1 MNAGTEEKE
10 PLTEFERNART
21 VLEESVRRIDA
32 RTRSRLNQARH
43 AAVEAAATPRRAF
56 WRSFIVMPAAGAA
69 AAAVLVAIVL
79 WPGEPRPELPLL
91 EAPHT
96 VADHAGVEDID
107 LLADSEEM
115 GLMEGEDGSFY
126 EWAMAQA
133 DGGESNG

>member
-1 MNAGTEEKE
+1 
-10 PLTEFERNART
+10 
-21 VLEESVRRIDA
+21 VRRIDG

-43 AAVEAAATPRRAF
+43 AALEAAAAPRRAF
-56 WRSFIVMPAAGAA
+56 WRSFVVMPAAGAA

-79 WPGEPRPELPLL
+79 WPREPRPELPLL

-107 LLADSEEM
+107 LLADGEAM

-126 EWAMAQA
+126 EWAVAQT

>member
-1 MNAGTEEKE
+1 MSPDTEGRE
-10 PLTEFERNART
+10 PPTEFERNARA
-21 VLEESVRRIDA
+21 VLEESVGRIDG

-43 AAVEAAATPRRAF
+43 AALEAAAAPRRAF
-56 WRSFIVMPAAGAA
+56 WRRFVVMPAAGAA

-79 WPGEPRPELPLL
+79 WPREPRPELPLL
-91 EAPHT
+91 EAPHS

-107 LLADSEEM
+107 LLADGEAM

-126 EWAMAQA
+126 EWAVAQA